1 MRIHLFVLSTFIC
14 MVGCADIVNEQYL
27 TLKNDGLLCQAEFYG
42 NLSNSMNGV
51 TGQWQTNG
59 GEMVFASVVT
69 NSSISN
75 VFYSVRIS
83 NARGASE

>member
-1 MRIHLFVLSTFIC
+1 